1 MEDWNTC
8 KEITVFDSCTEMS
21 LEILALDSL
30 LQGTG
35 TVFEYRLLR
44 GIFGHK
50 EKRKEVK
57 NLHNYERYNFY
68 CPGV

>member
-1 MEDWNTC
+1 
-8 KEITVFDSCTEMS
+8 MS

-44 GIFGHK
+44 EIFGHK

-57 NLHNYERYNFY
+57 KLHNYERYNFY